1 MELTTIHLYDKFQL
15 LLIEKRER
23 QSKEN
28 VLNL

>member
-1 MELTTIHLYDKFQL
+1 MELTTTHLYDKFQL

-23 QSKEN
+23 QSKGN